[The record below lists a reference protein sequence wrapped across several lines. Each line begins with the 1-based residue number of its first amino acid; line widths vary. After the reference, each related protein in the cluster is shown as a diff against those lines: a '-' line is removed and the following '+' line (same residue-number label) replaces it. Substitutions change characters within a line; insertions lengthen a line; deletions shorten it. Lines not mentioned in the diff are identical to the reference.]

1 MKKML
6 TNFILLTSLLF
17 SFFYGQAETKYKD
30 ILVSNN
36 IIWALTD
43 DGRIKIF
50 DSTNGKQLD
59 KNISADTDIIL
70 ITKDKNGNPV
80 ITNKKKQLKK
90 YNQSTNS
97 WEVVGQYDAE
107 PFGILVDS
115 KGSYFSITANG
126 IQDLATKEF
135 YFNKNSLNHQITYR
149 DEWGKPYCFYIDKN
163 DIIWLGFGYGEW
175 GGNLFA
181 FQTGNKTFLDLSL
194 GRFEIALN
202 PIKSFFEDSTCLY
215 ISAGLQHMM
224 TKGIIVKVDNLK
236 TSILLNSNSHWSVP
250 TGKDSVKTMIDGEYI
265 GPATYN
271 SFNNSLYFYSQ
282 NGIFRGDKAKDLS
295 LIENWEKVV
304 SPKLTW
310 KYGQPDA
317 VGSPMN
323 VLKLCIIDKTKFVF
337 LSQNNGISFFDGQK
351 IVML

>member
-1 MKKML
+1 ML
-6 TNFILLTSLLF
+6 TNFILLSSLLF
-17 SFFYGQAETKYKD
+17 SFFNGQAETKYKD

-43 DGRIKIF
+43 DGRILIF

-80 ITNKKKQLKK
+80 ITNKKKQVKR
-90 YNQSTNS
+90 YNQSTNN

-135 YFNKNSLNHQITYR
+135 YFNKNSLNHQVTYY

-181 FQTGNKTFLDLSL
+181 FQTRNKTFLDLSL

-202 PIKSFFEDSTCLY
+202 PIKSFFEDSTSLY
-215 ISAGLQHMM
+215 ITAGLQHMM
-224 TKGIIVKVDNLK
+224 IKGIIVKIDNLK
-236 TSILLNSNSHWSVP
+236 TSILLNSNSHWSEP

-337 LSQNNGISFFDGQK
+337 LSQNNGIGFFDGQK

>member
-1 MKKML
+1 MKKIQ
-6 TNFILLTSLLF
+6 TIFILLTSLLF
-17 SFFYGQAETKYKD
+17 SSFSGHAEIQYKD

-36 IIWALTD
+36 IIWALTNSGD
-43 DGRIKIF
+43 IKLF
-50 DSTNGKQLD
+50 DVTNGSQLD

-70 ITKDKNGNPV
+70 LTKDKNGSP
-80 ITNKKKQLKK
+80 IIANKKKQLKK
-90 YNQSTNS
+90 YNQITNT

-115 KGSYFSITANG
+115 KGSYFSITAKG
-126 IQDLATKEF
+126 IQDLATKKF

-149 DEWGKPYCFYIDKN
+149 DEWGKPYCFYIDKT

-181 FQTGNKTFLDLSL
+181 FQTGEKKFLDLSL
-194 GRFEIALN
+194 GSFKIALF
-202 PIKSFFEDSTCLY
+202 PIKSFFEDSSSLY

-224 TKGIIVKVDNLK
+224 TSGIIVKVDNLK
-236 TSILLNSNSHWSVP
+236 ASILLNSDSHWSEP
-250 TGKDSVKTMIDGEYI
+250 TGKDSVKTMLDGEYI
-265 GPATYN
+265 GPATY
-271 SFNNSLYFYSQ
+271 SPFNNSLYFYSQ
-282 NGIFRGDKAKDLS
+282 NGIFRGENTKDLS
-295 LIENWEKVV
+295 KIENWEKVIR
-304 SPKLTW
+304 PKLTW
-310 KYGQPDA
+310 KNGQPDA

-337 LSQNNGISFFDGQK
+337 LSQNNGIGFFDGQK